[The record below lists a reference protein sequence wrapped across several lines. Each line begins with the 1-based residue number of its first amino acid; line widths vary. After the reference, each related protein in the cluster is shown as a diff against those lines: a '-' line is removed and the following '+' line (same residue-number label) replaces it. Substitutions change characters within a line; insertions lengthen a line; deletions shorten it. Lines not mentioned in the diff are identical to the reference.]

1 MTRSNPLEALTGL
14 LKQTANRKGLHR
26 LINLFT
32 QDILLSYRQSELM
45 NWENICA
52 VSGEVR

>member
-14 LKQTANRKGLHR
+14 LKQTANRKGLC

-45 NWENICA
+45 NWVNICA

>member
-32 QDILLSYRQSELM
+32 QGILLSYRQSELM